1 MGNELINKFKNM
13 GIQVEKTKSRHEIFS
28 TVFHDDP
35 EVMLSQTSLFSQ
47 QLAYIKTDKRK
58 ISEL

>member
-1 MGNELINKFKNM
+1 M

-28 TVFHDDP
+28 TVFRDDP
-35 EVMLSQTSLFSQ
+35 EVLLSQTSFFSQ
-47 QLAYIKTDKRK
+47 QLACIKPDKRK

>member
-1 MGNELINKFKNM
+1 M

>member
-1 MGNELINKFKNM
+1 MGNEIINKFKNM

-28 TVFHDDP
+28 TVFRDDP
-35 EVMLSQTSLFSQ
+35 EVLLSQTSFFSQ
-47 QLAYIKTDKRK
+47 QLACIKPDKRK